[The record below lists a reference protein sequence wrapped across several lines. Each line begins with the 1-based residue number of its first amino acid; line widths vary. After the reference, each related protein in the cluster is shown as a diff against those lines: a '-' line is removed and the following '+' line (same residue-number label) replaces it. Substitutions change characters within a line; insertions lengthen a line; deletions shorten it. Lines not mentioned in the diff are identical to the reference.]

1 MGVADEPTAP
11 AAYQTPEGVTVN
23 FHSAEFNRT
32 DDLND
37 CSGNYRTFETLDGVV
52 TADMRHQLER
62 RSGGGKA
69 VVPAADDEA
78 PRKGGEREPNVPETF
93 EAAQPLTVI
102 SRGRTLIVAADAE
115 ASIACGKRL
124 SEQGLSCTLLVT
136 GNGTAPAPS
145 LSRLDQF
152 PLLEIDAVSVT
163 GAFGGFAAL
172 ATAKGEQRPLS
183 EWLGDEAA
191 VFDLVLDL
199 QSTPSYAGEC
209 LPMGYYAPGTN
220 PEALPE
226 AMAELPEMQGRFC
239 RPQFTV
245 FLKDRCLHGRSRS
258 RDCRRC
264 VAVCPFG
271 AVRSA
276 DRAISIDHYRC
287 QGCGGCAM
295 VCPADAIQM
304 VHPPLEELLTILQST
319 LEERPAGASVRPTL
333 VISDGETADGQSLS
347 GMNEAGRDRR
357 VHFDVEQIGR
367 AGLELLLAALAYG
380 AGAVVVA
387 CGAQNPPEIRKAA
400 EWQVQMGRAVLRGLG
415 MPEGN
420 IGFAVIPPES
430 RHAENVP
437 FPATGPES
445 PPDRPLLP
453 PAPFPPPHDKR
464 MLVRLAAQHLCDRSG
479 LWQPLIPLPAG
490 SPFGAVAVDA
500 AACTLCMAC
509 AVACPSGALAARG
522 DAPRLEFLESRCHQ
536 CALCEEACPER
547 AIRLLPRILCD
558 PRAVETPAV
567 LHEVEP
573 FRCVE
578 CGVPFA
584 TQAMIGR
591 MKEKLVGHWM
601 YADDRQLRRLQ
612 MCGTCRTRDALSSK
626 DMKEWSNS

>member
-1 MGVADEPTAP
+1 MADETTAP
-11 AAYQTPEGVTVN
+11 AAYETSGGMIIN
-23 FHSAEFNRT
+23 FHSAEFSRT

-62 RSGGGKA
+62 RSGGEKA
-69 VVPAADDEA
+69 VVTAADDEA
-78 PRKGGEREPNVPETF
+78 PRRGGEREPSVPETF

-102 SRGRTLIVAADAE
+102 SRGRTLIVGADAE

-124 SEQGLSCTLLVT
+124 SEQGLACTLLVT
-136 GNGTAPAPS
+136 GNRAAPAPS

-172 ATAKGEQRPLS
+172 ATSKGEQRPLS
-183 EWLGDEAA
+183 EWLGNEAS

-199 QSTPSYAGEC
+199 QSIPSYAGEC

-220 PEALPE
+220 PATLPE
-226 AMAELPEMQGRFC
+226 VMAELPEMRGRFC

-304 VHPPLEELLTILQST
+304 THPPLEELLTILQST
-319 LEERPAGASVRPTL
+319 LEERPAGAAVPPIL
-333 VISDGETADGQSLS
+333 VISDRETTDGQGLS
-347 GMNEAGRDRR
+347 GVNEADHDRR
-357 VHFDVEQIGR
+357 LHFAVEQIGH

-380 AGAVVVA
+380 AGAVAVA

-400 EWQVQMGRAVLRGLG
+400 EWQVHMGRAILRGLG

-420 IGFAVIPPES
+420 LSFAAIPPES

-445 PPDRPLLP
+445 PPDRPLP
-453 PAPFPPPHDKR
+453 PPVPFPPPYDKR
-464 MLVRLAAQHLCDRSG
+464 SLVRLAAQHLCEQTGAGRPS
-479 LWQPLIPLPAG
+479 LPLPAG
-490 SPFGAVAVDA
+490 SPFGAAAVDA
-500 AACTLCMAC
+500 ARCTLCMAC

-522 DAPRLEFLESRCHQ
+522 DAPKLEFLESRCHQ
-536 CALCEEACPER
+536 CGLCEEACPER

-558 PRAVETPAV
+558 PQAVETPAV

-612 MCGTCRTRDALSSK
+612 MCGTCRTRDALSSR